1 MNDERKELEQQVFKW
16 IEIAEEDLTMAKH
29 AFTIESNIPYRLIG
43 YHAQQCAEKYLKAL
57 LVSKFIDFPYTHSIE
72 VLVKLSP
79 AEFGLSNK
87 LERVFELTNYA
98 VARRYPGFYVN
109 LSKADAEKAVKLAE
123 LTKLVITSLLELNG
137 FYFDKPD
144 MR

>member
-1 MNDERKELEQQVFKW
+1 M
-16 IEIAEEDLTMAKH
+16 
-29 AFTIESNIPYRLIG
+29 G

-57 LVSKFIDFPYTHSIE
+57 LVSKFIDFPYTYSIE

-98 VARRYPGFYVN
+98 IARRYPGFMVIYP
-109 LSKADAEKAVKLAE
+109 SDAEQAVILAE
-123 LTKLVITSLLELNG
+123 LTKHVINPSLS
-137 FYFDKPD
+137 
-144 MR
+144 

>member
-57 LVSKFIDFPYTHSIE
+57 LVSI
-72 VLVKLSP
+72 
-79 AEFGLSNK
+79 
-87 LERVFELTNYA
+87 
-98 VARRYPGFYVN
+98 N
-109 LSKADAEKAVKLAE
+109 LL
-123 LTKLVITSLLELNG
+123 TSLIHIVSKSL
-137 FYFDKPD
+137 
-144 MR
+144 